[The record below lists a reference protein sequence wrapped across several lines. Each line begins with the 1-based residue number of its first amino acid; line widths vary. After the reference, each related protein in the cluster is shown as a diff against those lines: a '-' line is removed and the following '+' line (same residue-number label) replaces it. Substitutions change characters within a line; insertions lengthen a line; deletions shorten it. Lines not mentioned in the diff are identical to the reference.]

1 MNPYGTSVPFLF
13 GEDPASQE
21 AQRSFG
27 EAVGKV
33 GEFILGSGEPMKVDG
48 QPVATGEPFFGLLG
62 PTGVTQ
68 LGGLRQLS
76 RFRPR
81 ATQATDAPM
90 LPVLRQGQ
98 APSVRTG
105 GVPTVRTGG
114 VPDTVKTPPAVYT
127 GPRMIDAEVS
137 DVPSGNLIRDLLATG
152 AAIGGT
158 AALVNQFSGDKQ
170 NETAQTLPQEV
181 APTAPQPM
189 LTTVPGLEGGFGG
202 MSLSEFLAPDRAKRE
217 AEREAARS
225 AFEEASRAR
234 EARLEQEERLRAAQ
248 RTGSKAAI
256 DAVQE
261 SIFGESKD
269 GGLGD
274 FMNLARAAGAKGSA
288 VKATAERLK
297 EESERKAAESAADIA
312 ATEAMAESRRKG
324 KVEIPSALKDLNSV
338 EQYFGIIGVP
348 FRDAQ
353 GNLTEEARE
362 AIAARGRLGEGVL
375 GSGIGETILL
385 DREGKKRIVPSDQV
399 DEAIA
404 SGYTRVS

>member
-27 EAVGKV
+27 EAAGKV

-98 APSVRTG
+98 APAVPG
-105 GVPTVRTGG
+105 GR
-114 VPDTVKTPPAVYT
+114 PPAVRPT
-127 GPRMIDAEVS
+127 GTI
-137 DVPSGNLIRDLLATG
+137 VPSAPAAPTSNLLRDLAAAGAT
-152 AAIGGT
+152 IGGT

-170 NETAQTLPQEV
+170 NEAAPTLPQEV
-181 APTAPQPM
+181 SPTVAQPQ

-202 MSLSEFLAPDRAKRE
+202 MSLSEFLEPVR

-234 EARLEQEERLRAAQ
+234 EARQAQEEAGRRM
-248 RTGSKAAI
+248 
-256 DAVQE
+256 QE
-261 SIFGESKD
+261 ARSRGEIG

-274 FMNLARAAGAKGSA
+274 YMSLARAAGATGGA
-288 VKATAERLK
+288 VKTMAEQLRTQ
-297 EESERKAAESAADIA
+297 AEQQA
-312 ATEAMAESRRKG
+312 ATTQAELETEAKKQETYQARIDALQEEKPDESTAAIGRIDNLISR
-324 KVEIPSALKDLNSV
+324 
-338 EQYFGIIGVP
+338 GILP
-348 FRDAQ
+348 ADKR
-353 GNLTEEARE
+353 NE
-362 AIAARGRLGEGVL
+362 AILSELGLDPNELL
-375 GSGIGETILL
+375 GSGLRFDPSTLSARDKEAYDFAIKNPEDSRSKEILERL
-385 DREGKKRIVPSDQV
+385 G
-399 DEAIA
+399 A
-404 SGYTRVS
+404 S

>member
-1 MNPYGTSVPFLF
+1 MANGFMNPYGAPTPFLF

-21 AQRSFG
+21 AQRAYS
-27 EAVGKV
+27 EAAGKV
-33 GEFILGSGEPMKVDG
+33 GEFIFGSGEPMTVDG

-62 PTGVTQ
+62 PSGPAK
-68 LGGLRQLS
+68 LGGLPKLS
-76 RFRPR
+76 RFAPKG
-81 ATQATDAPM
+81 AKTSDAPM

-98 APSVRTG
+98 ALAVPG
-105 GVPTVRTGG
+105 GR
-114 VPDTVKTPPAVYT
+114 PPAVRPT
-127 GPRMIDAEVS
+127 GTVIPMGTTPAAPTS
-137 DVPSGNLIRDLLATG
+137 NLLRDLLATG
-152 AAIGGT
+152 AAVGGT
-158 AALVNQFSGDKQ
+158 AALMNALSGDQ
-170 NETAQTLPQEV
+170 EDVATPTIPQGF
-181 APTAPQPM
+181 APSTPTVPQPQ

-202 MSLSEFLAPDRAKRE
+202 MSLSEFLAPVR

-225 AFEEASRAR
+225 AFEQASRER
-234 EARLEQEERLRAAQ
+234 EARLAQEERIREAQ

-274 FMNLARAAGAKGSA
+274 FMTLARAAGAKGSA

-312 ATEAMAESRRKG
+312 ATEALAESRRKA
-324 KVEIPSALKDLNSV
+324 KVEIPSALKDLNAV

-385 DREGKKRIVPSDQV
+385 DREGKKRSVPSDQV
-399 DEAIA
+399 EAAIA
-404 SGYTRVS
+404 SGYTREA